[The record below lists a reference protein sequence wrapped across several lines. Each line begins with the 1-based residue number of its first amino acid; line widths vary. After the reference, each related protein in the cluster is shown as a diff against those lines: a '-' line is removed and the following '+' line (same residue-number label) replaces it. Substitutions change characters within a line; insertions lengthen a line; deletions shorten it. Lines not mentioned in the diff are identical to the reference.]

1 VEVQI
6 DSPLIEDVGDRYAI
20 RGVPT
25 LLAFSRG
32 EPQMETRETDVR
44 LLEDRAWLTRW
55 IEEEARRGGKGG
67 AGGSGWFG
75 GLFGS

>member
-1 VEVQI
+1 VEVELDAPTI
-6 DSPLIEDVGDRYAI
+6 GDLGALYAI
-20 RGVPT
+20 SSIPT

-32 EPQMETRETDVR
+32 EPQMRTRVTDLAQMR
-44 LLEDRAWLTRW
+44 DRAFLTRW

-67 AGGSGWFG
+67 AGGSWFG